1 MAVFEFVVT
10 TGAPQK
16 ATAAVR
22 SHAVRSGL
30 ERKCAAQDAGSLED
44 SQLVIRQKS
53 RLKGRFRL
61 SAINAKEAPPKATKG
76 AVDRPPKERLRTSSK
91 PSKNSPEDT
100 DLDRWGLPRYN
111 TSSYSL
117 VKAPSQSWGDPFG
130 TLPITHSQGV
140 DNLVKYCK

>member
-30 ERKCAAQDAGSLED
+30 ERKCAAHDAGSLKD

-61 SAINAKEAPPKATKG
+61 SPINAKEAPPKATKG
-76 AVDRPPKERLRTSSK
+76 TVDPPLKERLRT
-91 PSKNSPEDT
+91 PSKRTKNSLEDT
-100 DLDRWGLPRYN
+100 DLDRWELSRYN
-111 TSSYSL
+111 SYSL
-117 VKAPSQSWGDPFG
+117 AKAPSQSWGDPFS
-130 TLPITHSQGV
+130 TLPITHSQGM